1 MLKLNINDK
10 GLFMEKIDTGV
21 QREIMI
27 DEDILYID
35 NRDGSKNKITEAKDL
50 LENSK
55 DLVFEVDSAVQE
67 CQLGV
72 SKAANG
78 FDTQKRTFTNQVFK
92 SSEGLLKKVGVDYGV
107 NSRINEPFEL
117 SVDITSDNN
126 IEIGYISSGRFT
138 GMLLAMIFALVTS
151 LTWIYFAMKA
161 LNLPFEKSNLN
172 LEFIESNMDAVLTWI
187 GGGIVGI
194 DGDPMIGGLTLGF
207 SALIVA
213 WIIYA
218 LRVNFKA
225 DKNLRVAKKAYI
237 ESRAYSFSK
246 DECKKEMLRVDAH
259 LRDAIISIEDF
270 TVILNEQNAI
280 LRRIVYVEGI
290 ATEDKDYHP
299 SSKKV
304 MRETERLMKNIELLL
319 NTSITKKGVLNPES
333 QKVLAIAKAVYVD
346 FTARIYD

>member
-21 QREIMI
+21 QREILI
-27 DEDILYID
+27 DEDMLYID
-35 NRDGSKNKITEAKDL
+35 NGEGSKDKIREAKDL
-50 LENSK
+50 IENSK
-55 DLVFEVDSAVQE
+55 DLVSEVDSAVQE
-67 CQLGV
+67 CQLDV

-78 FDTQKRTFTNQVFK
+78 FDTQKRTFINQVFK
-92 SSEGLLKKVGVDYGV
+92 NSEALLQKVGIEYGANGSV
-107 NSRINEPFEL
+107 NEPFEL
-117 SVDITSDNN
+117 SVDTATDN

-151 LTWIYFAMKA
+151 LAWIYFAMKS
-161 LNLPFEKSNLN
+161 LNIPLEKNNLN
-172 LEFIESNMDAVLTWI
+172 LEFIESHTDAILTWI
-187 GGGIVGI
+187 GGGMLGI

-213 WIIYA
+213 WVVYA

-237 ESRAYSFSK
+237 ESRAYSSSK
-246 DECKKEMLRVDAH
+246 DECRKEMLRVDAH

-270 TVILNEQNAI
+270 TIILNEQNAI
-280 LRRIVYVEGI
+280 LKRIVYVEGI
-290 ATEDKDYHP
+290 ANEDRDYHP
-299 SSKKV
+299 SSKKT
-304 MRETERLMKNIELLL
+304 MRETERLMKSIESLL

-333 QKVLAIAKAVYVD
+333 QKVLAIAKAVFAD
-346 FTARIYD
+346 FIARIYD